1 MGTTMKTA
9 SLSRL
14 RQIIAHAAVGASA
27 DACDKNI
34 IQVRFSSHQC
44 VPGAISGT
52 VLLVCEQFSWFFH
65 VIVIVVNALNLNILY
80 RNTLC

>member
-1 MGTTMKTA
+1 MKTA
-9 SLSRL
+9 CFSRL
-14 RQIIAHAAVGASA
+14 RLLIAHAAMGASS

-44 VPGAISGT
+44 VTGAISGT

-65 VIVIVVNALNLNILY
+65 VIVIVVNALNLTILY